1 VLIVHNA
8 VVGNGNSETGS
19 GGIILGGGSQTT
31 VDNTKIVNNI
41 VAFNAT
47 MGIRSFFPDW
57 APRPEK
63 NEAYANVGF
72 GNPQGDFSTYQGGGI
87 DFSKGNIVADPLFV
101 DLPAHDFRLQP
112 DSPAI
117 DQAFEHF
124 SPDTDFDWVP
134 RPRGPMPDIG
144 AFESY

>member
-1 VLIVHNA
+1 VHNT
-8 VVGNGNSETGS
+8 VVGNGNTETSS
-19 GGIILGGGSQTT
+19 GGIILGGSSQTT
-31 VDNTKIVNNI
+31 VNNTKIVNNV

-57 APRPEK
+57 VVRGEK

-87 DFSKGNIVADPLFV
+87 DFSNGNVVADPFFV
-101 DLPAHDFRLQP
+101 DLPAHDFRLQA

-117 DQAFEHF
+117 DRAFERF
-124 SPDTDFDWVP
+124 SPETDFDGVD

-144 AFESY
+144 AFESF